1 LSSRCG
7 TAVSTEPNLACPF
20 ALGRVLA
27 RIESLRE
34 RVAIL
39 LRFGDVG
46 CRLGVVPESEK
57 VVSTLCPRL
66 CVRTGDFV
74 GEEGELP
81 SRLTGLKAK
90 SP

>member
-1 LSSRCG
+1 M
-7 TAVSTEPNLACPF
+7 CPF

-27 RIESLRE
+27 RMESLRE
-34 RVAIL
+34 SVAIL

-46 CRLGVVPESEK
+46 CRLGVVLDNEK

-81 SRLTGLKAK
+81 SRLTGLRAR